1 MEQLIDKEVLSKT
14 AAVEDLYDLD
24 HWAKETAS
32 WSEDP
37 AVFISRYFT
46 IHYEPQSHVYIR
58 QPPNKLCILGLS
70 TEHAAVKS
78 KGDISCKFFF
88 ESKTKGQKVKPGTII
103 CEITIDDQVY
113 PIKATV
119 FGEVAEVNPRV
130 TEDANIIRTH
140 ALDEGYLAIIRP
152 RSENSAVQLEGLIDQ
167 EAYNAV
173 LNKT

>member
-24 HWAKETAS
+24 HWAKETAA

-37 AVFISRYFT
+37 AVFINRYFT
-46 IHYEPQSHVYIR
+46 IHYEPESHVYVR

-70 TEHAAVKS
+70 TEHEAVKS
-78 KGDISCKFFF
+78 TGDISCKFFF
-88 ESKTKGQKVKPGTII
+88 ESKTKGQKVKPNSII
-103 CEITIDDQVY
+103 CEVTVNDQVY
-113 PIKATV
+113 PIQATV

-152 RSENSAVQLEGLIDQ
+152 RSEDTKVQLAGLVDHVQ
-167 EAYNAV
+167 YNST
-173 LNKT
+173 LNNT